1 MTDVF
6 QMSDVIKIVDSLE
19 DKIKKLISK
28 IELLEQDNRL
38 LRAELSEKESRQ
50 QESYKQIQDLQA
62 QITALKAANAL
73 LGSDDFKRETK
84 TRINSLIREI
94 DYCVAQLSD

>member
-1 MTDVF
+1 
-6 QMSDVIKIVDSLE
+6 MSDVIRIVDSLE

-28 IELLEQDNRL
+28 IDLLEQNNRL
-38 LRAELSEKESRQ
+38 LKAELSEKESSQ
-50 QESYKQIQDLQA
+50 QERFQQIQDLQT
-62 QITALKAANAL
+62 QIAALKSANAL

-94 DYCVAQLSD
+94 DYCIAQLSD

>member
-1 MTDVF
+1 
-6 QMSDVIKIVDSLE
+6 MSDVIKIVDSLE

-28 IELLEQDNRL
+28 MELLEKNNRL
-38 LRAELSEKESRQ
+38 LMAELSESESRQ
-50 QESYKQIQDLQA
+50 QESYRQIENLQS
-62 QITALKAANAL
+62 QITALKTANAL
-73 LGSDDFKRETK
+73 LGSDEFKRDTK

>member
-1 MTDVF
+1 
-6 QMSDVIKIVDSLE
+6 MSDVIKIVDSLE
-19 DKIKKLISK
+19 EKIKKLISK
-28 IELLEQDNRL
+28 VELLEKNNKL
-38 LRAELSEKESRQ
+38 LMAELSESESRQ
-50 QESYKQIQDLQA
+50 QESYQQIENLQS
-62 QITALKAANAL
+62 QITALKIANAL